1 MKSINPFFKKKN
13 PILLS
18 KIVDVIKPVNLN
30 SKKKYINDIKEIND
44 AKKNEITFL
53 NSSKYSNLAINM
65 VTSVYMNC
73 VSYVTASFSFCSSN

>member
-30 SKKKYINDIKEIND
+30 SKKKIY
-44 AKKNEITFL
+44 
-53 NSSKYSNLAINM
+53 
-65 VTSVYMNC
+65 
-73 VSYVTASFSFCSSN
+73 